1 MKSLVSSQKKINLV
15 DLSIEGVQNRYNI
28 DSFENNKWLDSVGDK
43 DVKQTGHMLELVKKE
58 NYIKYEDGIDEGF
71 PYLKGKYNTKIEFPM
86 NLKENNWTIVYVT
99 RYEPNGKYTGRI
111 LQGNTNWLAGHHAN
125 KAGVSYQKGWLTGSG
140 FKHNKSWVFAIEQ
153 PKKFIRRT
161 GNKEW
166 ETFTGG
172 NNIGNDIIYINA
184 GGYSHEYS
192 DFNIAELIIYKRKL
206 NDKEIEVV
214 KKYIE
219 DRYIN

>member
-1 MKSLVSSQKKINLV
+1 MVNHKHIEPVK
-15 DLSIEGVQNRYNI
+15 LSIIDGIQNRYNVESFK
-28 DSFENNKWLDSVGDK
+28 DSKWLDLVGNR
-43 DVKQTGHMLELVKKE
+43 DVKIINGKLDIIKKE
-58 NYIKYEDGIDEGF
+58 NYIKQNDGINKGFSYLEGTHKTQ
-71 PYLKGKYNTKIEFPM
+71 LKFPM
-86 NLKENNWTIVYVT
+86 SLKENDWTIVYVT
-99 RYEPNGKYTGRI
+99 RYSRNARYNGRI